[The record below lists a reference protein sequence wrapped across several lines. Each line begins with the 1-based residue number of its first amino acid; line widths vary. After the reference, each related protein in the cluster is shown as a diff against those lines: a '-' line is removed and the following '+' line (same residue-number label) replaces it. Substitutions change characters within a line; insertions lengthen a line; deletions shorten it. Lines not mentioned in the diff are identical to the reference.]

1 MLCADFVTH
10 RVSWPERLDPEPGEC
25 SHCHGNGWLQ
35 GEDESAIVFAMDAH
49 LQLKLGVSRCAT
61 AGCPGTKKVDG
72 CELGFLRKKTKRI
85 PELSG
90 AVVIFSLVIYMAQIL
105 EFLHILPICMCIQEY
120 LFAGPFR
127 LSAAN
132 ARFQA
137 LSFAIKQRLCPSTP

>member
-35 GEDESAIVFAMDAH
+35 GEDESAVVFAMDAH

-90 AVVIFSLVIYMAQIL
+90 AVAIFSLVIDVAQIL
-105 EFLHILPICMCIQEY
+105 D
-120 LFAGPFR
+120 
-127 LSAAN
+127 S
-132 ARFQA
+132 
-137 LSFAIKQRLCPSTP
+137 